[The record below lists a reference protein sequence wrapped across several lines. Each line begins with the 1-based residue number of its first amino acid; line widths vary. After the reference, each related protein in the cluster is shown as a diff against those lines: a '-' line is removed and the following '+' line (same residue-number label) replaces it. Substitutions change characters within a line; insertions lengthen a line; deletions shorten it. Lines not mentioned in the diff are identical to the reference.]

1 MARDPD
7 DGAAFVFD
15 LVDDDAA
22 DPGAT
27 RTIGIDDRDRPD
39 DGEGGDGD
47 GDGGPAGPGEGPD
60 GLPAGGPASGG
71 QALTWRRAAPVLAL
85 VAVALGTGLGV
96 DAARDAARMDRMREV
111 PGGVADLS
119 VPLGEEWSWSGKVDV
134 GEGTTDV
141 AVLGDALVF
150 ESDGE
155 LVALDPATGEEAW
168 TVVLGEGAECGPTVS
183 PVWDDPVTPA
193 LVCLQERGQDTE
205 VFVVGPDG
213 EASRP
218 RLLDAADTR
227 EFGPPHTGPDGT
239 VLRARRAGPGTQVP
253 SDVRCDTSGECSGS
267 ITNGRDLVLRAE
279 DAVTG
284 EERWRVTIPFRPT
297 EATLCT
303 STFGSAWGSSGNRI
317 HLIGQL
323 APDAFG
329 ARVRADLVNVEGCG
343 VQAAVTASGVLLGS
357 RLEPGSSV
365 VGRLGSGGYLGMS
378 WDDVARTLMYAADG
392 TTVGEVA
399 GYVITPKATDQVG
412 ADTLLAIDEP
422 RRRLAAHD
430 ADGSARWDIALQ
442 SGGQEF
448 LAQVGETAVI
458 TSGAGTVRGLDL
470 ATGEERWLWDGSD
483 PDEETDG
490 GYFGTAYV
498 VQAFTDGEVVLLLA
512 EGSGTVARGMVALD
526 AGTGEL
532 LWEEAGGARTML
544 DPHDGDVVRQGVTGD
559 LIAVDGHLLEVG
571 SLGVRGLG

>member
-22 DPGAT
+22 DAGAT
-27 RTIGIDDRDRPD
+27 RTVGVNDRDRPADGADGND
-39 DGEGGDGD
+39 DGT
-47 GDGGPAGPGEGPD
+47 D
-60 GLPAGGPASGG
+60 GLPAGAPAAGG
-71 QALTWRRAAPVLAL
+71 QVLTWRRAAPVLAL

-96 DAARDAARMDRMREV
+96 DGARDAARMDRMREV

-119 VPLGEEWSWSGKVDV
+119 VPLGEVWSWSGKVDV

-150 ESDGE
+150 ESEGE

-168 TVVLGEGAECGPTVS
+168 AVGLGEGAECGPTVS

-193 LVCLQERGQDTE
+193 LVCLQERGRYTE

-213 EASRP
+213 AASRP

-239 VLRARRAGPGTQVP
+239 VLRARRTGPETRLP

-267 ITNGRDLVLRAE
+267 VTNGRDLVLRAE

-365 VGRLGSGGYLGMS
+365 VGRLDSGGYLGMS

-399 GYVITPKATDQVG
+399 GYVITPKATDRTG

-532 LWEEAGGARTML
+532 LWEEAGGARTTL